1 MSWDFHPTENDQAL
15 ADMKPLTEI
24 APGAFAGMQW
34 MPYQLNRG
42 FAVAGRTLSMATA
55 TPFILAD
62 KVMGGTELQDKYFR
76 DVHEPIYQRAVDY
89 WTPNPKEVGTA
100 ARVVGDLLST
110 LPMAIAAPPLA
121 IASAQMGTAEDLV
134 RAGVSPGKAQAVGAI
149 QGVGMGLGI
158 WMPILGKNLWQRT
171 VVGGAGFNM
180 LQGAVS
186 RGASG
191 AILEDTPAEGQFK
204 AFDGE
209 ALTLDVLLGLGFGA
223 FTHINPEARAQSAE
237 AWDQVASWAQ
247 RFSPSQKA
255 AVATL
260 REAQHLNV
268 DSTPGKPVGHQ
279 DIEAHVNRMRTAID
293 QLANDKPVQVEDM
306 PAPKMEPDPV
316 REQENIQ
323 RTADM
328 INIAERIREE
338 EGLPRLDDLKSA
350 FSRFRDWLIEVYK
363 SAVNLN
369 VTLSDEVRGVM
380 GRMLDSQAAHPSE
393 PPRAP
398 AEGAGTPPPGK
409 GGEAPAARSDLDQAL
424 AEGKPNLSAPRG
436 LEHPDIRETLQ
447 DMAAND
453 RLDSL
458 QQIGEE
464 RFGEMLEDAT
474 LEDLP
479 PTTENAFDSM
489 TARRAYDLDLEAY
502 EAAVD
507 RYNVH
512 EDDGLF
518 MAEVRSII
526 HEAEQQRGAGSQDHP
541 GGAAERGARPGEA
554 NPAAE
559 SAGQRNAPR
568 DYVSTEAERIATD
581 NPERRVHVGLDA
593 DDKPLTVTAR
603 EFLDNARKE
612 ADRIRQDANLFQIAG
627 ECLLSQL

>member
-1 MSWDFHPTENDQAL
+1 
-15 ADMKPLTEI
+15 
-24 APGAFAGMQW
+24 
-34 MPYQLNRG
+34 
-42 FAVAGRTLSMATA
+42 
-55 TPFILAD
+55 
-62 KVMGGTELQDKYFR
+62 
-76 DVHEPIYQRAVDY
+76 
-89 WTPNPKEVGTA
+89 
-100 ARVVGDLLST
+100 
-110 LPMAIAAPPLA
+110 
-121 IASAQMGTAEDLV
+121 
-134 RAGVSPGKAQAVGAI
+134 
-149 QGVGMGLGI
+149 
-158 WMPILGKNLWQRT
+158 
-171 VVGGAGFNM
+171 
-180 LQGAVS
+180 
-186 RGASG
+186 
-191 AILEDTPAEGQFK
+191 
-204 AFDGE
+204 
-209 ALTLDVLLGLGFGA
+209 
-223 FTHINPEARAQSAE
+223 
-237 AWDQVASWAQ
+237 
-247 RFSPSQKA
+247 
-255 AVATL
+255 
-260 REAQHLNV
+260 
-268 DSTPGKPVGHQ
+268 
-279 DIEAHVNRMRTAID
+279 
-293 QLANDKPVQVEDM
+293 M

-316 REQENIQ
+316 REQENVQ
-323 RTADM
+323 RTADL
-328 INIAERIREE
+328 INIADRVREE
-338 EGLPRLDDLKSA
+338 EGIPRVED
-350 FSRFRDWLIEVYK
+350 
-363 SAVNLN
+363 LN

-380 GRMLDSQAAHPSE
+380 DRMLDSQAAHPSE
-393 PPRAP
+393 QPRAP
-398 AEGAGTPPPGK
+398 AEGASTPPPGK
-409 GGEAPAARSDLDQAL
+409 VGEAPAAVSDLDRAL
-424 AEGKPNLSAPRG
+424 AEGKPNLTSPRG
-436 LEHPDIRETLQ
+436 LDHPDIRETLQ
-447 DMAAND
+447 DMAANETGWAEVGGRMLRIPDPSMETGERIDRTKWIPKAEWWAARPGPNRLNEAQVQEAVRKALAGEKLNAAEQRTVEFMLEVAND